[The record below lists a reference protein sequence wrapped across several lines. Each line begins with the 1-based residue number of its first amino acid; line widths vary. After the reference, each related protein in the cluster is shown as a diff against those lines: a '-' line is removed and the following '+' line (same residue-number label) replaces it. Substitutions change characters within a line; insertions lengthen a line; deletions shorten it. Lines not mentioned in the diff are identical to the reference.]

1 MIVLSDNDVLHKLA
15 LCDLLNE
22 LLAYLQ
28 VPPNQVKVLP
38 TAKFVIR
45 RLLSTQPAALEA
57 FNNFLGQAHDIPE
70 VQDLLLLEAIEELD
84 VGERQMLAYL
94 VEEPGVT
101 GFVTGDKRALVRM
114 AEYAMEIAV
123 VGVRLSAVAVFSFES
138 ILLGLIEKF
147 RFSHI
152 NVKASSAV
160 QFDGL
165 LRLAF
170 GPTRNE
176 AHALD
181 ALNSY
186 LSDLKQGA
194 PFVN

>member
-45 RLLSTQPAALEA
+45 KLLSTQPAALAA
-57 FNNFLGQAHDIPE
+57 FNNFLVQAQDIPE

-94 VEEPGVT
+94 VEEPEVT

-123 VGVRLSAVAVFSFES
+123 VDVRLSAVAVLSFES
-138 ILLGLIEKF
+138 ILLGLIGKF
-147 RFSHI
+147 GFSHV
-152 NVKASSAV
+152 NAKASTAV

-165 LRLAF
+165 LCLTF

-176 AHALD
+176 AHALG

-186 LSDLKQGA
+186 LSDLKQSA

>member
-15 LCDLLNE
+15 LCDLLSE
-22 LLAYLQ
+22 LLAFLQ

-45 RLLSTQPAALEA
+45 RLLSTHPAALAA

-70 VQDLLLLEAIEELD
+70 VQNLLLLEAIEELD

-94 VEEPGVT
+94 VEEPAVT
-101 GFVTGDKRALVRM
+101 GFVTGDKLALVRM
-114 AEYAMEIAV
+114 AEYAMEITVVNGRLNAV
-123 VGVRLSAVAVFSFES
+123 DVFSFES
-138 ILLGLIEKF
+138 ILLALIGKF
-147 RFSHI
+147 GFSHV
-152 NVKASSAV
+152 NAKASTAV
-160 QFDGL
+160 EFDGL

-170 GPTRNE
+170 GPTQNE
-176 AHALD
+176 THALD

-186 LSDLKQGA
+186 LRDGA
-194 PFVN
+194 LRK